1 VWVKVFQEPTFTPV
15 KTAEGMI
22 SPKKST
28 AVTATRTAAHD
39 GTRVSRTTG
48 TREECMMIE
57 VVKREIQREFSAAG

>member
-1 VWVKVFQEPTFTPV
+1 V

-57 VVKREIQREFSAAG
+57 VVKREIQREFAAAG